1 MSSALPNKDWEEQI
15 SVLQFKLDLA
25 QMRIDK
31 NIPYGNNFLNDAIN
45 VRINN
50 MGIDKNL
57 NEPNMSYQDKLSK
70 QKTIEESELAKYIL
84 ETKQDVKKQASLRG
98 ILLNV
103 FDEYSIFIIIFIVM
117 IAGGIVSSEFEK
129 GTVKM
134 LLVKPYRR
142 GKILLAK
149 YIVSLLMILFIF
161 VITVVFQTMVGGVVF
176 GFDSLSIPAVVYNF
190 DTNSL
195 ATYNMFEY
203 VLIIAVNKLPIYI
216 LLTTLAFA
224 LSSIFANTVIA
235 VVLPILGNVASSV
248 INQLASMYSIKQL
261 AVFPTLN
268 WDFTQFLFG
277 RLPAYE
283 FTSLWFAVCVCV
295 VYWVIMVLVAWI
307 AFRKREI
314 RNV

>member
-1 MSSALPNKDWEEQI
+1 
-15 SVLQFKLDLA
+15 
-25 QMRIDK
+25 MRIDK
-31 NIPYGNNFLNDAIN
+31 NIPYGNNFLNDAID
-45 VRINN
+45 VRINTVG
-50 MGIDKNL
+50 MDRNL
-57 NEPNMSYQDKLSK
+57 NEPNMSYQDKVSK
-70 QKTIEESELAKYIL
+70 QKMIEESEIAKYIL
-84 ETKQDVKKQASLRG
+84 ETKQDVEKQASLRG

-103 FDEYSIFIIIFIVM
+103 FDEYSIFIIIFIIM

-134 LLVKPYRR
+134 LLVKPYKR

-161 VITVVFQTMVGGVVF
+161 VITVVFQVIVGGVVF

-190 DTNSL
+190 NTNSVV
-195 ATYNMFEY
+195 TYNMFEY
-203 VLIIAVNKLPIYI
+203 VLIIAVNKLPIYV
-216 LLTTLAFA
+216 LLTTLSFA

-235 VVLPILGNVASSV
+235 VVLPILGNVASAV
-248 INQLASMYSIKQL
+248 INQLASVYSIREL

-268 WDFTQFLFG
+268 WDFSQFLFG

-283 FTSLWFAVCVCV
+283 FTSLGFAVCVCV
-295 VYWVIMVLVAWI
+295 AYWAIMVSVAWI

-314 RNV
+314 KNV

>member
-1 MSSALPNKDWEEQI
+1 
-15 SVLQFKLDLA
+15 
-25 QMRIDK
+25 MRIDK
-31 NIPYGNNFLNDAIN
+31 NIPYGNNFLNDAID
-45 VRINN
+45 VRINTVG
-50 MGIDKNL
+50 MDRNL
-57 NEPNMSYQDKLSK
+57 NEPNMSYQDKVSK
-70 QKTIEESELAKYIL
+70 QKMIEESEIAKYIL
-84 ETKQDVKKQASLRG
+84 ETKQDVEKQANLRG

-103 FDEYSIFIIIFIVM
+103 FDEYSIFIIIFIIM

-134 LLVKPYRR
+134 LLVKPYKR

-161 VITVVFQTMVGGVVF
+161 VITVVFQVIVGGVVF

-190 DTNSL
+190 NTNSVV
-195 ATYNMFEY
+195 TYNMFEY
-203 VLIIAVNKLPIYI
+203 VLIIAVNKLPIYV
-216 LLTTLAFA
+216 LLTTLSFA

-235 VVLPILGNVASSV
+235 VVLPILGNVASAV
-248 INQLASMYSIKQL
+248 INQLASVYSIREL

-268 WDFTQFLFG
+268 WDFSQFLFG

-283 FTSLWFAVCVCV
+283 FTSLGFAVCVCV
-295 VYWVIMVLVAWI
+295 AYWAIMVSVAWI

-314 RNV
+314 KNV

>member
-1 MSSALPNKDWEEQI
+1 
-15 SVLQFKLDLA
+15 
-25 QMRIDK
+25 MRIDK
-31 NIPYGNNFLNDAIN
+31 NIPYGNNFLNDAID
-45 VRINN
+45 VRINTVG
-50 MGIDKNL
+50 MDRNL
-57 NEPNMSYQDKLSK
+57 NEPNMSYQDKVSK
-70 QKTIEESELAKYIL
+70 QKMIEESEIAKYIL
-84 ETKQDVKKQASLRG
+84 ETKQDVEKQASLRG

-103 FDEYSIFIIIFIVM
+103 FDEYSIFIIIFIIM

-134 LLVKPYRR
+134 LLVKPYKR

-161 VITVVFQTMVGGVVF
+161 VITVVFQVIVGGVVF

-190 DTNSL
+190 NTNSVV
-195 ATYNMFEY
+195 TYNMFEY
-203 VLIIAVNKLPIYI
+203 VLIIAVNKLPIYV

-235 VVLPILGNVASSV
+235 VVLPILGNVASAV
-248 INQLASMYSIKQL
+248 INQLASMYSIRQL

-283 FTSLWFAVCVCV
+283 FTSLGFAVCVCV
-295 VYWVIMVLVAWI
+295 VYWAIMVSVAWI

-314 RNV
+314 KNV

>member
-1 MSSALPNKDWEEQI
+1 
-15 SVLQFKLDLA
+15 
-25 QMRIDK
+25 MRIDK
-31 NIPYGNNFLNDAIN
+31 NIPYGNNFLNDAID
-45 VRINN
+45 VRINTVG
-50 MGIDKNL
+50 MDRNL
-57 NEPNMSYQDKLSK
+57 NEPNMSYQDKVSK
-70 QKTIEESELAKYIL
+70 QKMIEESEIAKYIL
-84 ETKQDVKKQASLRG
+84 ETKQDVEKQASLRE

-103 FDEYSIFIIIFIVM
+103 FDEYSIFIIIFIIM

-134 LLVKPYRR
+134 LLVKPYKR

-161 VITVVFQTMVGGVVF
+161 VITVVFQVIVGGVVF

-190 DTNSL
+190 NTNSVV
-195 ATYNMFEY
+195 TYNMFEY
-203 VLIIAVNKLPIYI
+203 VLIIAVNKLPIYV
-216 LLTTLAFA
+216 LLMTLSFA

-235 VVLPILGNVASSV
+235 VVLPILGNVASAV
-248 INQLASMYSIKQL
+248 INQLASVYSIREL

-268 WDFTQFLFG
+268 WDFSQFLFG

-283 FTSLWFAVCVCV
+283 FTSLGFAVCVCV
-295 VYWVIMVLVAWI
+295 VYWAIMVSVAWI

-314 RNV
+314 KNV

>member
-1 MSSALPNKDWEEQI
+1 
-15 SVLQFKLDLA
+15 
-25 QMRIDK
+25 MRIDK
-31 NIPYGNNFLNDAIN
+31 NIPYGNNFLNDAID
-45 VRINN
+45 VRINTVG
-50 MGIDKNL
+50 MDRNL
-57 NEPNMSYQDKLSK
+57 NEPNMSYQDKVSK
-70 QKTIEESELAKYIL
+70 QKMIEESEIAKYIL
-84 ETKQDVKKQASLRG
+84 ETKQDVEKQASLRG

-103 FDEYSIFIIIFIVM
+103 FDEYSIFIIIFIIM

-134 LLVKPYRR
+134 LLVKPYKR

-161 VITVVFQTMVGGVVF
+161 VITVVFQVIVGGVVF

-190 DTNSL
+190 DTNSVV
-195 ATYNMFEY
+195 TYNMFEY
-203 VLIIAVNKLPIYI
+203 VLIIAVNKLPIYV

-235 VVLPILGNVASSV
+235 VVLPILGNVASAV
-248 INQLASMYSIKQL
+248 INQLASMYSIRQL

-277 RLPAYE
+277 RLSAYE
-283 FTSLWFAVCVCV
+283 FTSLGFAVCVCV
-295 VYWVIMVLVAWI
+295 VYWVIMVSVAWI

-314 RNV
+314 KNV

>member
-1 MSSALPNKDWEEQI
+1 
-15 SVLQFKLDLA
+15 
-25 QMRIDK
+25 MRIDK
-31 NIPYGNNFLNDAIN
+31 NIPYGNNFLNDAID
-45 VRINN
+45 VRINTVG
-50 MGIDKNL
+50 MDRNL
-57 NEPNMSYQDKLSK
+57 NEPNMSYQDKVSK
-70 QKTIEESELAKYIL
+70 QKMIEESEIAKYIL
-84 ETKQDVKKQASLRG
+84 ETKQDVEKQASLRG

-103 FDEYSIFIIIFIVM
+103 FDEYSIFIIIFIIM

-134 LLVKPYRR
+134 LLVKPYKR

-161 VITVVFQTMVGGVVF
+161 VITVVFQVIVGGVVF

-190 DTNSL
+190 NTNSVV
-195 ATYNMFEY
+195 TYNMFEY
-203 VLIIAVNKLPIYI
+203 VLIIAVNKLPIYV
-216 LLTTLAFA
+216 LLTTLSFA

-235 VVLPILGNVASSV
+235 VVLPILGNVASAV
-248 INQLASMYSIKQL
+248 INQLASVYSIREL

-268 WDFTQFLFG
+268 WDFSQFLFG

-283 FTSLWFAVCVCV
+283 FTSLGFAACVCV
-295 VYWVIMVLVAWI
+295 VYWAIMVSVAWI

-314 RNV
+314 KNV

>member
-1 MSSALPNKDWEEQI
+1 
-15 SVLQFKLDLA
+15 
-25 QMRIDK
+25 MRIDK
-31 NIPYGNNFLNDAIN
+31 NIPYGNNFLNDAID
-45 VRINN
+45 VRINTVG
-50 MGIDKNL
+50 MDRNL
-57 NEPNMSYQDKLSK
+57 NEPNMPYQDKVSK
-70 QKTIEESELAKYIL
+70 QKMIEESEIAKYIL
-84 ETKQDVKKQASLRG
+84 ETKQDVEKQASLRG

-103 FDEYSIFIIIFIVM
+103 FDEYSIFIIIFIIM

-134 LLVKPYRR
+134 LLVKPYKR

-161 VITVVFQTMVGGVVF
+161 VITVVFQVIVGGVVF

-190 DTNSL
+190 NTNSVV
-195 ATYNMFEY
+195 TYNMFEY
-203 VLIIAVNKLPIYI
+203 VLIIAVNKLPIYV

-235 VVLPILGNVASSV
+235 VVLPILGNVASAV
-248 INQLASMYSIKQL
+248 INQLASMYSIRQL

-283 FTSLWFAVCVCV
+283 FTSLGFAVCVCV
-295 VYWVIMVLVAWI
+295 VYWAIMVSVAWI

-314 RNV
+314 KNV

>member
-1 MSSALPNKDWEEQI
+1 
-15 SVLQFKLDLA
+15 
-25 QMRIDK
+25 MRIDK
-31 NIPYGNNFLNDAIN
+31 NIPYGNNFLNDAID
-45 VRINN
+45 VRINTVG
-50 MGIDKNL
+50 MDRNL
-57 NEPNMSYQDKLSK
+57 NEPNMSYQDKVSK
-70 QKTIEESELAKYIL
+70 QKMIEESEIAKYIL
-84 ETKQDVKKQASLRG
+84 ETKQDVEKQASLRG

-103 FDEYSIFIIIFIVM
+103 FDEYSIFIIIFIIM

-134 LLVKPYRR
+134 LLVKPYKR

-161 VITVVFQTMVGGVVF
+161 IITVVFQVIVGGVVF

-190 DTNSL
+190 NTNSVV
-195 ATYNMFEY
+195 TYNMFEY
-203 VLIIAVNKLPIYI
+203 VLIIAVNKLPIYV
-216 LLTTLAFA
+216 LLTTLSFA

-235 VVLPILGNVASSV
+235 VVLPILGNVASAV
-248 INQLASMYSIKQL
+248 INQLASVYSIREL

-268 WDFTQFLFG
+268 WDFSQFLFG

-283 FTSLWFAVCVCV
+283 FTSLGFAVCVCV
-295 VYWVIMVLVAWI
+295 VYWAIMVSVAWI

-314 RNV
+314 KNV

>member
-1 MSSALPNKDWEEQI
+1 
-15 SVLQFKLDLA
+15 
-25 QMRIDK
+25 MRIDK
-31 NIPYGNNFLNDAIN
+31 NIPYGNNFLNDAID
-45 VRINN
+45 VRINTVG
-50 MGIDKNL
+50 MDRNL
-57 NEPNMSYQDKLSK
+57 NEPNMSYQDKVSK
-70 QKTIEESELAKYIL
+70 QKMIEESEIAKYIL
-84 ETKQDVKKQASLRG
+84 ETKQDVEKQASLRG

-103 FDEYSIFIIIFIVM
+103 FDEYSIFIIIFIIM

-134 LLVKPYRR
+134 LLVKPYKR

-161 VITVVFQTMVGGVVF
+161 VITVVFQVIVGGVVF

-190 DTNSL
+190 NTNSVV
-195 ATYNMFEY
+195 TYNMFEY
-203 VLIIAVNKLPIYI
+203 VLIIAVNKLPIYV

-235 VVLPILGNVASSV
+235 VVLPILGNVASAV
-248 INQLASMYSIKQL
+248 INQLASMYSIREL

-268 WDFTQFLFG
+268 WDFSQFLFG

-283 FTSLWFAVCVCV
+283 FTSLGFAVCVCV
-295 VYWVIMVLVAWI
+295 VYWAIMVSVAWI

-314 RNV
+314 KNV

>member
-1 MSSALPNKDWEEQI
+1 
-15 SVLQFKLDLA
+15 
-25 QMRIDK
+25 MRIDK
-31 NIPYGNNFLNDAIN
+31 NIPYGNNFLNDAID
-45 VRINN
+45 VRINTVG
-50 MGIDKNL
+50 MDRNL
-57 NEPNMSYQDKLSK
+57 NEPNMSYQDKVSK
-70 QKTIEESELAKYIL
+70 QKMIEESEIAKYIL
-84 ETKQDVKKQASLRG
+84 ETKQDVEKQASLRG

-103 FDEYSIFIIIFIVM
+103 FDEYSIFIIIFIIM

-134 LLVKPYRR
+134 LLVKPYKR

-161 VITVVFQTMVGGVVF
+161 VITVVFQVIVGGVVF

-190 DTNSL
+190 KTNSVV
-195 ATYNMFEY
+195 TYNMFEY
-203 VLIIAVNKLPIYI
+203 VLIIAVNKLPIYV

-235 VVLPILGNVASSV
+235 VVLPILGNVASAV
-248 INQLASMYSIKQL
+248 INQLASVYSIREL

-268 WDFTQFLFG
+268 WDFSQFLFG

-283 FTSLWFAVCVCV
+283 FTSLGFAVCVCV
-295 VYWVIMVLVAWI
+295 AYWAIMVSVAWI

-314 RNV
+314 KNV

>member
-1 MSSALPNKDWEEQI
+1 M
-15 SVLQFKLDLA
+15 QFKLDLA
-25 QMRIDK
+25 QMRSDK
-31 NIPYGNNFLNDAIN
+31 NIPYGNNFLNDAID
-45 VRINN
+45 VRINTVG
-50 MGIDKNL
+50 MDRNL
-57 NEPNMSYQDKLSK
+57 NEPNMSYQDKVSK
-70 QKTIEESELAKYIL
+70 QKMIEESEIAKYIL
-84 ETKQDVKKQASLRG
+84 ETKQDVEKQASLRG

-103 FDEYSIFIIIFIVM
+103 FDEYSIFIIIFIIM

-134 LLVKPYRR
+134 LLVKPYKR

-161 VITVVFQTMVGGVVF
+161 VITVVFQVIVGGVVF

-190 DTNSL
+190 NTNSVV
-195 ATYNMFEY
+195 TYNMFEY
-203 VLIIAVNKLPIYI
+203 VLIIAVNKLPIYV
-216 LLTTLAFA
+216 LLTTLSFA

-235 VVLPILGNVASSV
+235 VVLPILGNVASAV
-248 INQLASMYSIKQL
+248 INQLASVYSIREL

-268 WDFTQFLFG
+268 WDFSQFLFG

-283 FTSLWFAVCVCV
+283 FTSLGFAVCVCV
-295 VYWVIMVLVAWI
+295 VYWAIMVSVAWI

-314 RNV
+314 KNV

>member
-1 MSSALPNKDWEEQI
+1 
-15 SVLQFKLDLA
+15 
-25 QMRIDK
+25 MRIDK
-31 NIPYGNNFLNDAIN
+31 NIPYGNNFLNDAID
-45 VRINN
+45 VRINTVG
-50 MGIDKNL
+50 MDRNL
-57 NEPNMSYQDKLSK
+57 NEPNMSYQDKVSK
-70 QKTIEESELAKYIL
+70 QKMIEESEIAKYIL
-84 ETKQDVKKQASLRG
+84 ETKQDVEKQASLRG

-103 FDEYSIFIIIFIVM
+103 FDEYSIFIIIFIIM

-134 LLVKPYRR
+134 LLVKPYKR

-161 VITVVFQTMVGGVVF
+161 VITVVFQVIVGGVVF

-190 DTNSL
+190 NTNSVV
-195 ATYNMFEY
+195 TYNMFEY
-203 VLIIAVNKLPIYI
+203 VLIIAVNKLPIYV

-235 VVLPILGNVASSV
+235 VVLPILGNVASAV
-248 INQLASMYSIKQL
+248 INQLASMYSIRQL

-283 FTSLWFAVCVCV
+283 FTSWGFAVCVCV
-295 VYWVIMVLVAWI
+295 VYWVIMVSVAWI

-314 RNV
+314 KNV

>member
-1 MSSALPNKDWEEQI
+1 
-15 SVLQFKLDLA
+15 
-25 QMRIDK
+25 MRIDK
-31 NIPYGNNFLNDAIN
+31 NIPYGNNFLNDAID
-45 VRINN
+45 VRINTVG
-50 MGIDKNL
+50 MDRNL
-57 NEPNMSYQDKLSK
+57 NEPNMSYQDKVSK
-70 QKTIEESELAKYIL
+70 KKMIEESEIAKYIL
-84 ETKQDVKKQASLRG
+84 ETKQDVEKQASLRG

-103 FDEYSIFIIIFIVM
+103 FDEYSIFIIIFIIM

-134 LLVKPYRR
+134 LLVKPYKR

-161 VITVVFQTMVGGVVF
+161 VITVVFQVIVGGVVF

-190 DTNSL
+190 NTNSVV
-195 ATYNMFEY
+195 TYNMFEY
-203 VLIIAVNKLPIYI
+203 VLIIAVNKLPIYV
-216 LLTTLAFA
+216 LLTTLSFA

-235 VVLPILGNVASSV
+235 VVLPILGNVASAV
-248 INQLASMYSIKQL
+248 INQLASVYSIREL

-268 WDFTQFLFG
+268 WDFSQFLFG

-283 FTSLWFAVCVCV
+283 FTSLGFAVCVCV
-295 VYWVIMVLVAWI
+295 AYWAIMVSVAWI

-314 RNV
+314 KNV

>member
-1 MSSALPNKDWEEQI
+1 
-15 SVLQFKLDLA
+15 
-25 QMRIDK
+25 MRIDK
-31 NIPYGNNFLNDAIN
+31 NIPYGNNFLNDAID
-45 VRINN
+45 VRINTVG
-50 MGIDKNL
+50 MDRNL
-57 NEPNMSYQDKLSK
+57 NEPNMSYQDKVSK
-70 QKTIEESELAKYIL
+70 QKMIEESEIAKYIL
-84 ETKQDVKKQASLRG
+84 ETKQDVEKQASLRG

-103 FDEYSIFIIIFIVM
+103 FDEYSIFIIIFIIM

-134 LLVKPYRR
+134 LLVKPYKR

-161 VITVVFQTMVGGVVF
+161 VITVVFQVIVGGVVF

-190 DTNSL
+190 NTNSVV
-195 ATYNMFEY
+195 TYNMFEY
-203 VLIIAVNKLPIYI
+203 VLIIAVNKLPIYV
-216 LLTTLAFA
+216 LLTTLSFA

-235 VVLPILGNVASSV
+235 VVLPIFGNVASAV
-248 INQLASMYSIKQL
+248 INQLASVYSIREL

-268 WDFTQFLFG
+268 WDFSQFLFG

-283 FTSLWFAVCVCV
+283 FTSLGFAVCVCV
-295 VYWVIMVLVAWI
+295 VYWAIMVSVAWI

-314 RNV
+314 KNV

>member
-1 MSSALPNKDWEEQI
+1 
-15 SVLQFKLDLA
+15 
-25 QMRIDK
+25 MRIDK
-31 NIPYGNNFLNDAIN
+31 NIPYGNNFLNDAID
-45 VRINN
+45 VRINTVG
-50 MGIDKNL
+50 MDRNL
-57 NEPNMSYQDKLSK
+57 NEPNMSYQDKVSK
-70 QKTIEESELAKYIL
+70 QKMIEESEIAKYIL
-84 ETKQDVKKQASLRG
+84 ETKQDVEKQASLRG
-98 ILLNV
+98 ILLSV
-103 FDEYSIFIIIFIVM
+103 FDEYSIFIIIFIIM

-134 LLVKPYRR
+134 LLVKPYKR

-161 VITVVFQTMVGGVVF
+161 VITVVFQVIVGGVVF

-190 DTNSL
+190 NTNSVV
-195 ATYNMFEY
+195 TYNMFEY
-203 VLIIAVNKLPIYI
+203 VLIIAVNKLPIYV

-235 VVLPILGNVASSV
+235 VVLPILGNVASAV
-248 INQLASMYSIKQL
+248 INQLASMYSIRQL

-283 FTSLWFAVCVCV
+283 FTSWGFAVCVCV
-295 VYWVIMVLVAWI
+295 VYWVIMVSVAWI

-314 RNV
+314 KNV

>member
-1 MSSALPNKDWEEQI
+1 
-15 SVLQFKLDLA
+15 
-25 QMRIDK
+25 MRIDK
-31 NIPYGNNFLNDAIN
+31 NIPYGNNFLNDAID
-45 VRINN
+45 VRINTVG
-50 MGIDKNL
+50 MDRNL
-57 NEPNMSYQDKLSK
+57 NEPNMSYQDKVSK
-70 QKTIEESELAKYIL
+70 QKMIEESEIAKYIL
-84 ETKQDVKKQASLRG
+84 ETKQDVEKQASLRG

-103 FDEYSIFIIIFIVM
+103 FDEYSIFIIIFIIM

-134 LLVKPYRR
+134 LLVKPYKR

-161 VITVVFQTMVGGVVF
+161 VITVVFQVIVGGVVF

-190 DTNSL
+190 NTNSVV
-195 ATYNMFEY
+195 TYNMFEY
-203 VLIIAVNKLPIYI
+203 VLIIAVNKLPIYV
-216 LLTTLAFA
+216 LLTTLSFA

-235 VVLPILGNVASSV
+235 VVLPILGNVASAV
-248 INQLASMYSIKQL
+248 INQLASVYSIREL

-268 WDFTQFLFG
+268 WDFSQFLFG

-283 FTSLWFAVCVCV
+283 FTSLGFAVCVCV
-295 VYWVIMVLVAWI
+295 VYWAIMVSVAWI

-314 RNV
+314 KNV

>member
-1 MSSALPNKDWEEQI
+1 
-15 SVLQFKLDLA
+15 
-25 QMRIDK
+25 MRIDK
-31 NIPYGNNFLNDAIN
+31 NIPYGNNFLNDAID
-45 VRINN
+45 VRINTVG
-50 MGIDKNL
+50 MDRNL
-57 NEPNMSYQDKLSK
+57 NEPNMSYQDKVSK
-70 QKTIEESELAKYIL
+70 QKMIEESEIAKYIL
-84 ETKQDVKKQASLRG
+84 ETKQDVEKQAILRG

-103 FDEYSIFIIIFIVM
+103 FDEYSIFIIIFIIM

-134 LLVKPYRR
+134 LLVKPYKR

-161 VITVVFQTMVGGVVF
+161 VITVVFQVIVGGVVF

-190 DTNSL
+190 NTNSVV
-195 ATYNMFEY
+195 TYNMFEY
-203 VLIIAVNKLPIYI
+203 VLIIAVNKLPIYV
-216 LLTTLAFA
+216 LLTTLSFA

-235 VVLPILGNVASSV
+235 VVLPILGNVASAV
-248 INQLASMYSIKQL
+248 INQLASVYSIREL

-268 WDFTQFLFG
+268 WDFSQFLFG

-283 FTSLWFAVCVCV
+283 FTSLGFAVCVCV
-295 VYWVIMVLVAWI
+295 VYWAIMVSVAWI

-314 RNV
+314 KNV

>member
-1 MSSALPNKDWEEQI
+1 
-15 SVLQFKLDLA
+15 
-25 QMRIDK
+25 MRIDK
-31 NIPYGNNFLNDAIN
+31 NIPYGNNFLNDAID
-45 VRINN
+45 VRINTVG
-50 MGIDKNL
+50 MDRNL
-57 NEPNMSYQDKLSK
+57 NEPNMSYQDKVSK
-70 QKTIEESELAKYIL
+70 QKMIEESEIAKYIL
-84 ETKQDVKKQASLRG
+84 ETKQDVEKQASLRG

-103 FDEYSIFIIIFIVM
+103 FDEYSIFIIIFIIM

-134 LLVKPYRR
+134 LLVKPYKR

-161 VITVVFQTMVGGVVF
+161 VITVVFQVIVGGVVF

-190 DTNSL
+190 NTNSVV
-195 ATYNMFEY
+195 TYNMFEY
-203 VLIIAVNKLPIYI
+203 VLIIAVNKLPIYV

-235 VVLPILGNVASSV
+235 VVLPILGNVASAV
-248 INQLASMYSIKQL
+248 INQLASMYSIREL

-283 FTSLWFAVCVCV
+283 FTSLGFAVCVCV
-295 VYWVIMVLVAWI
+295 VYWAIMVSVAWI

-314 RNV
+314 KNV

>member
-1 MSSALPNKDWEEQI
+1 
-15 SVLQFKLDLA
+15 
-25 QMRIDK
+25 MRIDK
-31 NIPYGNNFLNDAIN
+31 NIPYGNNFLNDAID
-45 VRINN
+45 VRINTVG
-50 MGIDKNL
+50 MDRNL
-57 NEPNMSYQDKLSK
+57 NEPNMSYQDKVSK
-70 QKTIEESELAKYIL
+70 QKMIEESEIAKYIL
-84 ETKQDVKKQASLRG
+84 ETKQDVEKQASLRG

-103 FDEYSIFIIIFIVM
+103 FDEYSIFIIIFIIM

-134 LLVKPYRR
+134 LLVKPYKR

-161 VITVVFQTMVGGVVF
+161 VITVVFQVIVGGVVF

-190 DTNSL
+190 NTNSMV
-195 ATYNMFEY
+195 TYNMFEY
-203 VLIIAVNKLPIYI
+203 VLIIAVNKLPIYV
-216 LLTTLAFA
+216 LLTTLSFA

-235 VVLPILGNVASSV
+235 VVLPILGNVASAV
-248 INQLASMYSIKQL
+248 INQLASVYSIREL

-268 WDFTQFLFG
+268 WDFSQFLFG

-283 FTSLWFAVCVCV
+283 FTSLGFAVCVCV
-295 VYWVIMVLVAWI
+295 VYWAIMVSVAWI

-314 RNV
+314 KNV

>member
-1 MSSALPNKDWEEQI
+1 
-15 SVLQFKLDLA
+15 
-25 QMRIDK
+25 MRIDK
-31 NIPYGNNFLNDAIN
+31 NIPYGNNFLNDAID
-45 VRINN
+45 VRINTVG
-50 MGIDKNL
+50 MDRNL
-57 NEPNMSYQDKLSK
+57 NEPNMSYQDKVSK
-70 QKTIEESELAKYIL
+70 QKMIEESEIAKYIL
-84 ETKQDVKKQASLRG
+84 ETKQDVEKQASLRG

-103 FDEYSIFIIIFIVM
+103 FDEYSIFIIIFIIM

-134 LLVKPYRR
+134 LLVKPYKR

-161 VITVVFQTMVGGVVF
+161 VITVVFQVIVGGVVF

-190 DTNSL
+190 NTNSVV
-195 ATYNMFEY
+195 TYNMFEY
-203 VLIIAVNKLPIYI
+203 VLIIAVNKLPIYV
-216 LLTTLAFA
+216 LLTTLSFA

-235 VVLPILGNVASSV
+235 VVLPILGNVACAV
-248 INQLASMYSIKQL
+248 INQLASVYSIREL

-268 WDFTQFLFG
+268 WDFSQFLFG

-283 FTSLWFAVCVCV
+283 FTSLGFAVCVCV
-295 VYWVIMVLVAWI
+295 VYWAIMVSVAWI

-314 RNV
+314 KNV

>member
-1 MSSALPNKDWEEQI
+1 
-15 SVLQFKLDLA
+15 
-25 QMRIDK
+25 MRIDK
-31 NIPYGNNFLNDAIN
+31 NIPYGNNFLNDAID
-45 VRINN
+45 VRINTVG
-50 MGIDKNL
+50 MDRNL
-57 NEPNMSYQDKLSK
+57 NEPNMSYQDKVSK
-70 QKTIEESELAKYIL
+70 QKMIEESEIAKYIL
-84 ETKQDVKKQASLRG
+84 ETKQDVEKQASLRG

-103 FDEYSIFIIIFIVM
+103 FYEYSIFIIIFIIM

-134 LLVKPYRR
+134 LLVKPYKR

-161 VITVVFQTMVGGVVF
+161 VITVVFQVIVGGVVF

-190 DTNSL
+190 NTNSVV
-195 ATYNMFEY
+195 TYNMFEY
-203 VLIIAVNKLPIYI
+203 VLIIAVNKLPIYV

-235 VVLPILGNVASSV
+235 VVLPILGNVASAV
-248 INQLASMYSIKQL
+248 INQLASMYSIRQL

-283 FTSLWFAVCVCV
+283 FTSLGFAVCVCV
-295 VYWVIMVLVAWI
+295 VYWAIMVSVAWI

-314 RNV
+314 KNV

>member
-1 MSSALPNKDWEEQI
+1 
-15 SVLQFKLDLA
+15 
-25 QMRIDK
+25 MRIDK
-31 NIPYGNNFLNDAIN
+31 NIPYGNNFLNDAID
-45 VRINN
+45 VRINTVG
-50 MGIDKNL
+50 MDRNL
-57 NEPNMSYQDKLSK
+57 NEPNMSYQDKVSK
-70 QKTIEESELAKYIL
+70 QKMIEESEIAKYIL
-84 ETKQDVKKQASLRG
+84 ETKQDVERQASLRG

-103 FDEYSIFIIIFIVM
+103 FDEYSIFIIIFIIM

-134 LLVKPYRR
+134 LLVKPYKR

-161 VITVVFQTMVGGVVF
+161 VITVVFQVIVGGVVF

-190 DTNSL
+190 NTNSVV
-195 ATYNMFEY
+195 TYNMFEY
-203 VLIIAVNKLPIYI
+203 VLIIAVNKLPIYV

-235 VVLPILGNVASSV
+235 VVLPILGNVASAV
-248 INQLASMYSIKQL
+248 INQLASMYSIRQL

-283 FTSLWFAVCVCV
+283 FTSLGFAVCVCV
-295 VYWVIMVLVAWI
+295 VYWAIMVSVAWI

-314 RNV
+314 KNV

>member
-1 MSSALPNKDWEEQI
+1 
-15 SVLQFKLDLA
+15 
-25 QMRIDK
+25 MRIDK
-31 NIPYGNNFLNDAIN
+31 NIPYGNNFLNDAID
-45 VRINN
+45 VRINTVG
-50 MGIDKNL
+50 MDRNL
-57 NEPNMSYQDKLSK
+57 NEPNMSYQDKVSK
-70 QKTIEESELAKYIL
+70 QKMIEESEIAKYIL
-84 ETKQDVKKQASLRG
+84 ETKQDVEKQASLRG

-103 FDEYSIFIIIFIVM
+103 FDEYSIFIIIFIIM

-134 LLVKPYRR
+134 LLVKPYKR

-161 VITVVFQTMVGGVVF
+161 VITVVFQVIVGGVVF

-190 DTNSL
+190 DTNSVV
-195 ATYNMFEY
+195 TYNMFEY
-203 VLIIAVNKLPIYI
+203 VLIIAVNKLPIYV

-235 VVLPILGNVASSV
+235 VVLPILGNVASAV
-248 INQLASMYSIKQL
+248 INQLASMYSIRQL

-283 FTSLWFAVCVCV
+283 FTSFGFAVCVCV
-295 VYWVIMVLVAWI
+295 VYWVIMVSVAWI

-314 RNV
+314 KNV

>member
-1 MSSALPNKDWEEQI
+1 
-15 SVLQFKLDLA
+15 
-25 QMRIDK
+25 MRIDK
-31 NIPYGNNFLNDAIN
+31 NIPYGNNFLNDAID
-45 VRINN
+45 VRINTVG
-50 MGIDKNL
+50 MDRNL
-57 NEPNMSYQDKLSK
+57 NEPNMSYQDKVSK
-70 QKTIEESELAKYIL
+70 QKMIEESEIAKYIL
-84 ETKQDVKKQASLRG
+84 ETKQDVEKQASLRG

-103 FDEYSIFIIIFIVM
+103 FDEYSIFIIIFIIM
-117 IAGGIVSSEFEK
+117 IVGGIVSSEFEK

-134 LLVKPYRR
+134 LLVKPYKR

-161 VITVVFQTMVGGVVF
+161 VITVVFQVIVGGVVF

-190 DTNSL
+190 DTNSVV
-195 ATYNMFEY
+195 TYNMFEY
-203 VLIIAVNKLPIYI
+203 VLIIAVNKLPIYV

-235 VVLPILGNVASSV
+235 VVLPILGNVASAV
-248 INQLASMYSIKQL
+248 INQLASMYSIRQL

-283 FTSLWFAVCVCV
+283 FTSFGFAVCVCV
-295 VYWVIMVLVAWI
+295 VYWVIMVSVAWI

-314 RNV
+314 KNV

>member
-1 MSSALPNKDWEEQI
+1 
-15 SVLQFKLDLA
+15 
-25 QMRIDK
+25 MRSDK
-31 NIPYGNNFLNDAIN
+31 NIPYGNNFLNDAID
-45 VRINN
+45 VRINTVG
-50 MGIDKNL
+50 MDRNL
-57 NEPNMSYQDKLSK
+57 NEPNMSYQDKVSK
-70 QKTIEESELAKYIL
+70 QKMIEESEIAKYIL
-84 ETKQDVKKQASLRG
+84 ETKQDVEKQASLRG

-103 FDEYSIFIIIFIVM
+103 FDEYSIFIIIFIIM

-134 LLVKPYRR
+134 LLVKPYKR

-161 VITVVFQTMVGGVVF
+161 VITVVFQVIVGGVVF

-190 DTNSL
+190 NTNSVV
-195 ATYNMFEY
+195 TYNMFEY
-203 VLIIAVNKLPIYI
+203 VLIIAVNKLPIYV
-216 LLTTLAFA
+216 LLTTLSFA

-235 VVLPILGNVASSV
+235 VVLPILGNVASAV
-248 INQLASMYSIKQL
+248 INQLASVYSIREL

-268 WDFTQFLFG
+268 WDFSQFLFG

-283 FTSLWFAVCVCV
+283 FTSLGFAVCVCV
-295 VYWVIMVLVAWI
+295 VYWAIMVSVAWI

-314 RNV
+314 KNV

>member
-1 MSSALPNKDWEEQI
+1 
-15 SVLQFKLDLA
+15 
-25 QMRIDK
+25 MRIDK
-31 NIPYGNNFLNDAIN
+31 NIPYGNNFLNDAID
-45 VRINN
+45 VRINTVG
-50 MGIDKNL
+50 MDRNL
-57 NEPNMSYQDKLSK
+57 NEPNMSYQDKVSK
-70 QKTIEESELAKYIL
+70 QKMIEESEIAKYIL
-84 ETKQDVKKQASLRG
+84 ETKQDVEKQASLRG

-103 FDEYSIFIIIFIVM
+103 FDEYSIFIIIFIIM

-134 LLVKPYRR
+134 LLVKPYKR

-161 VITVVFQTMVGGVVF
+161 VITVVFQVIVGGVVF

-190 DTNSL
+190 NTNSVV
-195 ATYNMFEY
+195 TYNMFEY
-203 VLIIAVNKLPIYI
+203 VLIIAVNKLPIYV

-235 VVLPILGNVASSV
+235 VVLPILGNVASAV
-248 INQLASMYSIKQL
+248 INQLASVYSIREL

-268 WDFTQFLFG
+268 WDFSQFLFG

-283 FTSLWFAVCVCV
+283 FTSLGFAVCVCV
-295 VYWVIMVLVAWI
+295 VYWAIMVSVAWI

-314 RNV
+314 KNV

>member
-1 MSSALPNKDWEEQI
+1 
-15 SVLQFKLDLA
+15 
-25 QMRIDK
+25 MRIDK
-31 NIPYGNNFLNDAIN
+31 NIPYGNNFLNDAID
-45 VRINN
+45 VRINTVG
-50 MGIDKNL
+50 MDRNL
-57 NEPNMSYQDKLSK
+57 NEPNMSYQDKVSK
-70 QKTIEESELAKYIL
+70 QKMIEESEIAKYIL
-84 ETKQDVKKQASLRG
+84 ETKQDVEKQASLRG

-103 FDEYSIFIIIFIVM
+103 FDEYSIFIIIFIIM

-134 LLVKPYRR
+134 LLVKPYKR

-161 VITVVFQTMVGGVVF
+161 VITVVFQVIVGGVVF

-190 DTNSL
+190 DTNSVV
-195 ATYNMFEY
+195 TYNMFEY
-203 VLIIAVNKLPIYI
+203 VLIIAVNKLPIYV

-235 VVLPILGNVASSV
+235 VVLPILGNVASAV
-248 INQLASMYSIKQL
+248 INQLASMYSIRQL

-283 FTSLWFAVCVCV
+283 FTSLGFAVCVCV
-295 VYWVIMVLVAWI
+295 VYWAIMVSVAWI

-314 RNV
+314 KNV

>member
-1 MSSALPNKDWEEQI
+1 
-15 SVLQFKLDLA
+15 
-25 QMRIDK
+25 MRIDK
-31 NIPYGNNFLNDAIN
+31 NIPYGNNFLNDAID
-45 VRINN
+45 VRINTVG
-50 MGIDKNL
+50 MDRNL
-57 NEPNMSYQDKLSK
+57 NEPNMSYQDKVSK
-70 QKTIEESELAKYIL
+70 QKMIEESEIAKYIL
-84 ETKQDVKKQASLRG
+84 ETKQDVEKQASLRG

-103 FDEYSIFIIIFIVM
+103 FDEYSIFIIIFIIM

-134 LLVKPYRR
+134 LLVKPYKR

-161 VITVVFQTMVGGVVF
+161 VITVVFQVIVGGVVF

-190 DTNSL
+190 NTNSMV
-195 ATYNMFEY
+195 TYNMFEY
-203 VLIIAVNKLPIYI
+203 VLIIAVNKLPIYV
-216 LLTTLAFA
+216 LLMTLSFA

-235 VVLPILGNVASSV
+235 VVLPILGNVASTV
-248 INQLASMYSIKQL
+248 INQLASVYSIREL

-268 WDFTQFLFG
+268 WDFSQFLFG

-283 FTSLWFAVCVCV
+283 FTSLGFAVFVCV
-295 VYWVIMVLVAWI
+295 VYWAIMVSVAWI

-314 RNV
+314 KNV

>member
-1 MSSALPNKDWEEQI
+1 
-15 SVLQFKLDLA
+15 
-25 QMRIDK
+25 MRIDK
-31 NIPYGNNFLNDAIN
+31 NIPYGNNFLNDAID
-45 VRINN
+45 VRINTVG
-50 MGIDKNL
+50 MDRNL
-57 NEPNMSYQDKLSK
+57 NEPNMPYQDKVSK
-70 QKTIEESELAKYIL
+70 QKMIEESEIAKYIL
-84 ETKQDVKKQASLRG
+84 ETKQDVEKQASLRG

-103 FDEYSIFIIIFIVM
+103 FDEYSIFIIIFIIM

-134 LLVKPYRR
+134 LLVKPYKR

-161 VITVVFQTMVGGVVF
+161 VITVVFQVIVGGVVF

-190 DTNSL
+190 NTNSVV
-195 ATYNMFEY
+195 TYNMFEY
-203 VLIIAVNKLPIYI
+203 VLIIAVNKLPIYV
-216 LLTTLAFA
+216 LLTTLSFA

-235 VVLPILGNVASSV
+235 VVLPILGNVASAV
-248 INQLASMYSIKQL
+248 INQLASMYSIRQL

-283 FTSLWFAVCVCV
+283 FTSLGFAVCVCV
-295 VYWVIMVLVAWI
+295 VYWAIMVSVAWI

-314 RNV
+314 KNV